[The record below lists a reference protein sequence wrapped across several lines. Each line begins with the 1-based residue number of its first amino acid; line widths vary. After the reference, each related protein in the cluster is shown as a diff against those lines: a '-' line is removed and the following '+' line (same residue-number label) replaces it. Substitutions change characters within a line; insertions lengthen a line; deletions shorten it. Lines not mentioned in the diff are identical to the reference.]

1 LAGDDIVSSAGSRR
15 IQVPVTLVRRIK
27 LPDTIKYTKE
37 KGYDI
42 RPGDVVSV
50 ARGPEYQRMGVV
62 RSVDFPNARLTFLC
76 DSDHSLIDVPITF
89 AIKKR
94 DANLDSFNNV
104 IGREVFI
111 VGGEL
116 KGYRATL
123 YDIAS
128 NTCTIIVHGRT
139 RTTLKRQDVVTSYGK
154 RLNGAM
160 LEGPDLVSF
169 CDIRKRSYTTTTQ
182 HRSITPPPVQPPS
195 GSADDSLSPVAPSS
209 SKFDPWIINPED
221 I

>member
-1 LAGDDIVSSAGSRR
+1 MLAGEHFGKCGIVEWIPMGGTMLWFMDANPILAGDDIVSSAGSRR

-50 ARGPEYQRMGVV
+50 ARGPEYQRTGVV

-76 DSDHSLIDVPITF
+76 DSDHSLVSTNYPASCMADLLQIDVPITF

-128 NTCTIIVHGRT
+128 NTCTIVVHGRT
-139 RTTLKRQDVVTSYGK
+139 RTTLKRQDVVT
-154 RLNGAM
+154 R
-160 LEGPDLVSF
+160 
-169 CDIRKRSYTTTTQ
+169 
-182 HRSITPPPVQPPS
+182 
-195 GSADDSLSPVAPSS
+195 
-209 SKFDPWIINPED
+209 
-221 I
+221 